1 MMANARAGG
10 GGEGCVRRLTT
21 CDRVAS
27 VCAQPRGEEDDKG
40 EKSTRTRARRRPR
53 VESTRARVASG
64 EGERVG
70 GWERERVGVDRCG
83 WFVTDVWSSFDARR
97 LREKGPRRRLPVAR
111 AEKSRRRPFAFDA
124 DDMTDAMF
132 GVIVKWVNRGK
143 TTSEWAFQA
152 AVRHARPSRRRTRK
166 P

>member
-1 MMANARAGG
+1 MGLDDVSARRGIMTRATK
-10 GGEGCVRRLTT
+10 RK
-21 CDRVAS
+21 AS
-27 VCAQPRGEEDDKG
+27 VPRASSRDA
-40 EKSTRTRARRRPR
+40 ARGRK
-53 VESTRARVASG
+53 TTKASG
-64 EGERVG
+64 KGTEKAASGSLAAAKRKA
-70 GWERERVGVDRCG
+70 
-83 WFVTDVWSSFDARR
+83 DAD
-97 LREKGPRRRLPVAR
+97 
-111 AEKSRRRPFAFDA
+111 PFAFDA

>member
-1 MMANARAGG
+1 MSRR
-10 GGEGCVRRLTT
+10 CVRSRA
-21 CDRVAS
+21 R
-27 VCAQPRGEEDDKG
+27 EEDDKG
-40 EKSTRTRARRRPR
+40 EKSTRERARAGTGAASMRRGR
-53 VESTRARVASG
+53 ASRGRGIRARG
-64 EGERVG
+64 GGGGRRERVG
-70 GWERERVGVDRCG
+70 GDRCG
-83 WFVTDVWSSFDARR
+83 WFVTDVPSSFDARR
-97 LREKGPRRRLPVAR
+97 LREKGTEKAASWFLRLGR
-111 AEKSRRRPFAFDA
+111 EKLTPDPFAFDA